1 MYKAIVDFFKTYFGK
16 TPQGDKFWGDIL
28 RRPSLNFLV
37 VQFANILWFCFL
49 FSISNWAMTVLPK
62 YIKEPSTDISS
73 ILSFIFSILDSI
85 NICCYIAL
93 MLFISIP
100 TTIALI
106 EYLIKKNKL
115 SNSQLF
121 NKKEFIINTIIYTL
135 FNASF
140 VYIFDNTLSTNA
152 SGLYIVFFGPFI
164 TALIL
169 PFTVLLPFLVIFIVE
184 QIKSARYAEIPYVK
198 NTVNIYKLIPF
209 AIIIYTLFA
218 ALIWLVIPIYM
229 R

>member
-16 TPQGDKFWGDIL
+16 TPQADKFWSDIL
-28 RRPSLNFLV
+28 KRPSLNFLV
-37 VQFANILWFCFL
+37 FQFANILWFCFL

-62 YIKEPSTDISS
+62 YIKEPPTDISS
-73 ILSFIFSILDSI
+73 ISSFIFSILDSI
-85 NICCYIAL
+85 NTWGYIAL
-93 MLFISIP
+93 MLFISVP

-115 SNSQLF
+115 SNSNLF
-121 NKKEFIINTIIYTL
+121 NKKEFIINTIIYTP
-135 FNASF
+135 FNVF
-140 VYIFDNTLSTNA
+140 FIYIFDNITH
-152 SGLYIVFFGPFI
+152 GYGIYIVFFGPFI